1 MRIPVSYIST
11 LLLSG
16 IALFFCH
23 GSVESTF
30 AQSQS
35 SSVAPLMKLLKSGR
49 IPAQRQGTIIELIC
63 RKGNQDDLGYIWE
76 QIITDK
82 LKGEMKE
89 KSLLS
94 LKESFQNRKIVPA
107 GSLNGIAALIDQK
120 PPLNQTAVE
129 LAGLWKVPSA
139 AEQLQELALSKTT
152 NNKLRI
158 AAIDA
163 LVSIGGPESI
173 KAMQELTRDHSP
185 NEIRYLGAAALVSL
199 DLNQAIDAGLKILTS
214 NESGDPTPLIA
225 AILDKQGAADQFA
238 SAINSQKISED
249 VAKKLLRYMYSVG
262 RSDKSLSDAL
272 SKAAGM
278 AGAEKKLTESE
289 FKQLVVD
296 VISKGDPE
304 RGEKI
309 FRRSDLSCMK
319 CHAVSK
325 AGGEV
330 GPDLSPI
337 GASSPVDYLL
347 RSILYPNQAVKEAY
361 QTYMIITSEGTIVR
375 GIIVDRNEERIIL
388 KDANGKQIVIP
399 VDDIDDE
406 AEGGSLMP
414 QGLTKFLTRDE
425 LVDIV
430 KYLSV
435 LGKPGSYAVRSKP
448 TIQRWLLM
456 KNIPELILSNEHPD
470 EELFEEH
477 VLRASGT
484 EWTPQYAMA
493 AGLLPFEE
501 LNSLATNSKLLLQAE
516 INVTESG
523 SVGFR
528 INSAA
533 DTKIWIDAHALES
546 KLENQFPLEKGLH
559 KLTLLVDLENRN
571 DRGIQAE
578 FFKPADSKA
587 SFTVVGGK

>member
-1 MRIPVSYIST
+1 MRNQPRFFSILV
-11 LLLSG
+11 LLG
-16 IALFFCH
+16 ITFLFR
-23 GSVESTF
+23 GQMTEQAI
-30 AQSQS
+30 AQSKV
-35 SSVAPLMKLLKSGR
+35 SSVSPLMKLLKSGR

-76 QIITDK
+76 QTVSDVFQ
-82 LKGEMKE
+82 GEIRE
-89 KSLLS
+89 KALLA
-94 LKESFQNRKIVPA
+94 LKEAFQNRKIIPT
-107 GSLNGIAALIDQK
+107 GSLEGIAGLIDEK

-129 LAGLWKVPSA
+129 LAGLWKVPA
-139 AEQLQELALSKTT
+139 AAAKLQELALSKNTDG
-152 NNKLRI
+152 KLKS

-173 KAMQELTRDHSP
+173 KAMRELTGDNSP
-185 NEIRYLGAAALVSL
+185 QEIRYLGAAALVSL
-199 DLNQAIDAGLKILTS
+199 HLPQAVEAGIKIMKS
-214 NESGDPTPLIA
+214 EKAGDPSPFIA
-225 AILDKQGAADQFA
+225 AILDRQGAADQFA
-238 SAINSQKISED
+238 AAITSQEIPED

-262 RSDKSLSDAL
+262 RSDKALSDAL

-278 AGAEKKLTESE
+278 SGEEKQLTEAE
-289 FKQLVVD
+289 FKQLVAD
-296 VISKGDPE
+296 VIEQGNAE
-304 RGEKI
+304 RGEQV

-319 CHAVSK
+319 CHSVSK

-337 GASSPVDYLL
+337 GASSPVDYLV

-361 QTYMIITSEGTIVR
+361 QTFVIVTFEGKIIR
-375 GIIVDRNEERIIL
+375 GIIVDRNDERVIL
-388 KDANGKQIVIP
+388 KDANGKEIVIP

-425 LVDIV
+425 LVDLV

-435 LGKPGSYAVRSKP
+435 LGKPGPYAIRSRP

-456 KNIPELILSNEHPD
+456 SDIPGLILSNENPD

-477 VLRASGT
+477 VLRAPAT
-484 EWTPQYAMA
+484 AWVPQYAML

-501 LNSLATNSKLLLQAE
+501 LKDLATDSKILLQAD
-516 INVTESG
+516 INVTEAG
-523 SVGFR
+523 TVGLR
-528 INSAA
+528 INSAEG
-533 DTKIWIDAHALES
+533 TRIWLDSQALKSE
-546 KLENQFPLEKGLH
+546 LENQFELTKGDH
-559 KLTLLVDLENRN
+559 KLTLLINLANRS
-571 DRGIQAE
+571 DKGVQAE

-587 SFTVVGGK
+587 SFTVVSGK

>member
-1 MRIPVSYIST
+1 MKIPTRFVSI

-16 IALFFCH
+16 IILLLCQA
-23 GSVESTF
+23 SPEPAF
-30 AQSQS
+30 AQTKS
-35 SSVAPLMKLLKSGR
+35 SNGSPLMKLLKSGR
-49 IPAQRQGTIIELIC
+49 IPAARQGTIIELIC

-76 QIITDK
+76 QIVTDQF
-82 LKGEMKE
+82 KGEIQE

-94 LKESFQNRKIVPA
+94 LKEAYQNRKIIPA
-107 GSLNGIAALIDQK
+107 GSLVGISALIEKK
-120 PPLNQTAVE
+120 PPINRTAVE
-129 LAGLWKVPSA
+129 LAGLWKVTSA
-139 AEQLQELALSKTT
+139 AGKLQELALSKKT
-152 NNKLRI
+152 NSKLRT

-173 KAMQELTRDHSP
+173 KAMSELTQDNLP
-185 NEIRYLGAAALVSL
+185 QEVRYLGAAALVSL
-199 DLNQAIDAGLKILTS
+199 DLKRAIDAGIHILGAK
-214 NESGDPTPLIA
+214 ESGDPTPLIA

-238 SAINSQKISED
+238 SAIASQKISED

-278 AGAEKKLTESE
+278 SGEEKKLTDAE
-289 FKQLVVD
+289 FKQLVAD
-296 VISKGDPE
+296 VIANGDAE
-304 RGEKI
+304 RGEQI

-337 GASSPVDYLL
+337 GASSPVDYLV

-361 QTYMIITSEGTIVR
+361 QTFVIITIEGKIVR
-375 GIIVDRNEERIIL
+375 GIIVDRNEERLIL

-435 LGKPGSYAVRSKP
+435 LGKPGSYAIRSKP

-456 KNIPELILSNEHPD
+456 REIPELILSNENLD

-477 VLRASGT
+477 VLRAPST
-484 EWTPQYAMA
+484 EWIPQYAMT

-501 LNSLATNSKLLLQAE
+501 LNGLATDSHLLLQAE
-516 INVTESG
+516 INVTEAG

-533 DTKIWIDAHALES
+533 DTKIWMDARSLKSET
-546 KLENQFPLEKGLH
+546 ENQFELDKGVH
-559 KLTLLVDLENRN
+559 QLTLLVNLKNRN

-578 FFKPADSKA
+578 FFKPTGSKA
-587 SFTVVGGK
+587 SFTVIGGK

>member
-1 MRIPVSYIST
+1 MRNSARFVSI

-16 IALFFCH
+16 MALSLCN
-23 GSVESTF
+23 ESAEQAF

-76 QIITDK
+76 QIISDK
-82 LKGEMKE
+82 LKGEIKE
-89 KSLLS
+89 KSLSS
-94 LKESFQNRKIVPA
+94 LKEAFQNRKIIPA
-107 GSLNGIAALIDQK
+107 GSLNGISALIDQK
-120 PPLNQTAVE
+120 PPINLIAVE
-129 LAGLWKVPSA
+129 LAGLWKVSSA
-139 AEQLQELALSKTT
+139 AGKLQELALSKKTKS
-152 NNKLRI
+152 KLRM
-158 AAIDA
+158 AAIGA

-173 KAMQELTRDHSP
+173 KAMQELTQAHLP
-185 NEIRYLGAAALVSL
+185 QEVRYLGAAALVSL
-199 DLNQAIDAGLKILTS
+199 DLNQAIDAGMKILS
-214 NESGDPTPLIA
+214 SSESGDPTPLIA

-238 SAINSQKISED
+238 SAISSQKISED

-278 AGAEKKLTESE
+278 TGEEKKLTDAE
-289 FKQLVVD
+289 FKQLVAD
-296 VISKGDPE
+296 VIAKGDPE

-361 QTYMIITSEGTIVR
+361 QTFVIITVEGKIVR
-375 GIIVDRNEERIIL
+375 GIIVDRNEERLIL
-388 KDANGKQIVIP
+388 KDANGKKIVIP

-414 QGLTKFLTRDE
+414 QGLTKFLTREE

-435 LGKPGSYAVRSKP
+435 LGKPGRYAVRSKP

-456 KNIPELILSNEHPD
+456 KDIPDLILSNENPD

-477 VLRASGT
+477 VLRAPAT
-484 EWTPQYAMA
+484 EWIPQYAMV

-501 LNSLATNSKLLLQAE
+501 LKSIATDSSLLLQAE
-516 INVTESG
+516 INVTEAG
-523 SVGFR
+523 TVGFR
-528 INSAA
+528 INSTA
-533 DTKIWIDAHALES
+533 DTKIWIDAHSLNPEP
-546 KLENQFPLEKGLH
+546 ENQFDLEKGVH
-559 KLTLLVDLENRN
+559 KLTLLVNLENRN
-571 DRGIQAE
+571 DKGIQAE
-578 FFKPADSKA
+578 FFKPAGSKA